1 MEPEPEPEPEPR
13 PRRRRRPKPQAAT
26 AAPRRR
32 APRRPTCS
40 RARRLASPALDADAA
55 ARARACTLEYQG
67 GAEVPPRGREPG
79 TDALAESQG
88 APRRRRG
95 TRAAPAVTVDA
106 PAVDPGA
113 AAILRRLGLERLE
126 PTFAREMI
134 DAETLPLLAAGDLTD
149 VGVPAGDAARIVEAM
164 QPAATESHPENLSC
178 PISME
183 LMREPVLAADGFTY
197 DRHAIS
203 AWLARGKTTSPTTG
217 APLAHTH
224 LTPNHLVKSMIAEYQ
239 SSSKRGAAAAGGAN

>member
-1 MEPEPEPEPEPR
+1 M
-13 PRRRRRPKPQAAT
+13 
-26 AAPRRR
+26 
-32 APRRPTCS
+32 
-40 RARRLASPALDADAA
+40 
-55 ARARACTLEYQG
+55 
-67 GAEVPPRGREPG
+67 
-79 TDALAESQG
+79 
-88 APRRRRG
+88 
-95 TRAAPAVTVDA
+95 DA

-134 DAETLPLLAAGDLTD
+134 DAETLPLLAMSDLTD
-149 VGVPAGDAARIVEAM
+149 VGVPAGDAERIIAAVAPAEGGGARA
-164 QPAATESHPENLSC
+164 AATESHPENLSC

-239 SSSKRGAAAAGGAN
+239 SSSKGGAAAAGGAN

>member
-1 MEPEPEPEPEPR
+1 M
-13 PRRRRRPKPQAAT
+13 
-26 AAPRRR
+26 
-32 APRRPTCS
+32 
-40 RARRLASPALDADAA
+40 D
-55 ARARACTLEYQG
+55 
-67 GAEVPPRGREPG
+67 V
-79 TDALAESQG
+79 
-88 APRRRRG
+88 
-95 TRAAPAVTVDA
+95 

-126 PTFAREMI
+126 PIFAREMI

-149 VGVPAGDAARIVEAM
+149 VGVPACDAARIVEAM
-164 QPAATESHPENLSC
+164 QPGATESHPENLSC

-197 DRHAIS
+197 DRHAIA

-239 SSSKRGAAAAGGAN
+239 SSSKGGAAAAGGAN